1 MKQLKSSQ
9 CSILPLV
16 LRGKWYDMIASGEKR
31 EEYRSDTPY
40 WHLRFSN
47 WVKNLPLPGHL
58 VIAFSRG
65 YRKPDL
71 FIEVCGVNLY
81 PDRQHPDWGEPTGLH
96 YVIALKSRVELIDDK
111 KENIRTGDCLP

>member
-1 MKQLKSSQ
+1 MKQLKRSQ

-16 LRGKWYDMIASGEKR
+16 LKGKWYDMIASGKKK
-31 EEYRSDTPY
+31 EEYRADTPY
-40 WHLRFSN
+40 WHRRFSN
-47 WVKNLPLPGHL
+47 WVMNIPCAGHL

-71 FIEVCGVNLY
+71 FVEASGINIY
-81 PDRQHPDWGEPTGLH
+81 PNRQHPDWGEPTGPH

-111 KENIRTGDCLP
+111 KGVVK

>member
-1 MKQLKSSQ
+1 MKQLKRSQ

-31 EEYRSDTPY
+31 EEYRADTPY
-40 WHLRFSN
+40 WHRRFSN
-47 WVKNLPLPGHL
+47 WVKNIHYREHL

-71 FIEVCGVNLY
+71 FIEVCGINLY
-81 PDRQHPDWGEPTGLH
+81 SNRLHLDWGEPTGSH
-96 YVIALKSRVELIDDK
+96 YVIALKRRVQLND
-111 KENIRTGDCLP
+111 NP